1 MALTI
6 DEFKTDIPLPVLKY
20 FIQQA
25 REIEAGTLE
34 SEMHLYEKEPGY
46 YVMDIK
52 ARMHMPIDYIILK
65 IGKDGMEINE

>member
-6 DEFKTDIPLPVLKY
+6 DEFKTDIPLPLLKY

-34 SEMHLYEKEPGY
+34 SEIHLYEREAGV
-46 YVMDIK
+46 YVFDVK
-52 ARMHMPIDYIILK
+52 ARMVAPVDWVHIK
-65 IGKDGMEINE
+65 IGRDGTEII